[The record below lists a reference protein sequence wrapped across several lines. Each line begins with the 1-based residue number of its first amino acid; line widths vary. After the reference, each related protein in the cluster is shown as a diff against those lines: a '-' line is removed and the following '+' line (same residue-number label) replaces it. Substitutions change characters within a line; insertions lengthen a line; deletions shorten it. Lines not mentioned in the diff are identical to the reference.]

1 VTDGGVHATA
11 ETPADGAVARTT
23 HAGDEPATAADTDA
37 GPVGFAPTTHRW
49 GLEASP
55 FVLGPI
61 LFTVGMA
68 VLLGVVPTALPFW
81 DLAGAAVTE
90 VFG

>member
-1 VTDGGVHATA
+1 MTDGGVNAHSTA
-11 ETPADGAVARTT
+11 VSDDSE
-23 HAGDEPATAADTDA
+23 TAADEGDA
-37 GPVGFAPTTHRW
+37 ESAGDADVVGFAPTTHRW

-68 VLLGVVPTALPFW
+68 LLLGLVPTALPFW
-81 DLAGAAVTE
+81 DLAAAAVTE